1 MASEVNKPG
10 SPSNEPA
17 DGPDWTRTREGAMN
31 IPPRRVRSGGSS
43 GGGASAVAGGG
54 IGAEGGSSS
63 SSLMR
68 SITIAPGGGGGALIS
83 SGRKCPRHRGI
94 NGNIGVCVDDPHC
107 TTLKAK
113 GRYTYTY
120 TGVTWYYSHSSPNPF
135 DDTKCCVCPRV
146 WRAQLVMRRTPSAST
161 YAVTGS
167 GSARRWVTPSRVAV
181 YLTWRGG

>member
-94 NGNIGVCVDDPHC
+94 NGNIGVCV
-107 TTLKAK
+107 LKAK
-113 GRYTYTY
+113 GRYTFTY
-120 TGVTWYYSHSSPNPF
+120 TGVTRCYSHSSPSPF

-146 WRAQLVMRRTPSAST
+146 WRAQLAMRRTPSVLT

-167 GSARRWVTPSRVAV
+167 GSARRMVTPSRVAV
-181 YLTWRGG
+181 YLTCRGG